1 MTGILWTVIVLLLA
15 FWVVGLAMHILGPVI
30 HFALL
35 VAAVLFVVNM
45 FASSR
50 TRI

>member
-1 MTGILWTVIVLLLA
+1 MAGILWAVIVLLLA

-45 FASSR
+45 FTSSR